1 MKRLALLTALL
12 LVLGIAAL
20 FGTGWLLAHPVQVK
34 VGPAPADL
42 GARNASFTTA
52 RGNTIRGWWC
62 PRDGSPGAVILL
74 PGIRANRLS
83 MVGRAR
89 FLRSRGYSVLLIDL
103 QATGESEGEHIT
115 FGWRERDDV
124 RAAVAY
130 VRRMQPEARVGI
142 VGSSLGGAA
151 ALLAL
156 PELEVDALVLESV
169 YPSIDR
175 ATRNRLE
182 RRLGAI
188 GARAAS
194 LLLSQLKP
202 RLGVSASQLRPMD
215 HIGEARCPVLVIS
228 GADDEHTT
236 AADTRML
243 YEAAK
248 PPKELWI
255 VPKAKHVDLHRA
267 AKGEYEKRVSEFL
280 ERSFQS
286 ARSRP

>member
-1 MKRLALLTALL
+1 MKRLILVAVVLVALA
-12 LVLGIAAL
+12 VGAL
-20 FGTGWLLAHPVQVK
+20 FSVGWALARPVPAAI
-34 VGPAPADL
+34 GPAPPDL

-52 RGNTIRGWWC
+52 RGNTVHGWWC
-62 PRDGSPGAVILL
+62 PGEPSRGAVILL

-83 MVGRAR
+83 MVRRAR
-89 FLRSRGYSVLLIDL
+89 FLRSRGYSVLLLDL

-115 FGWRERDDV
+115 FGWREREDV

-130 VRRMQPEARVGI
+130 VRRMQPDARVAI
-142 VGSSLGGAA
+142 IGSSLGGAA

-156 PELEVDALVLESV
+156 PELDVDALVVESV
-169 YPSIDR
+169 YPSIEH

-182 RRLGAI
+182 RRLG
-188 GARAAS
+188 GLGVRAAS

-202 RLGVSASQLRPMD
+202 RLGVAASQLRPMD
-215 HIGEARCPVLVIS
+215 HIGHARCPVLVIS
-228 GADDEHTT
+228 GAEDEHTT
-236 AADTRML
+236 REDTLLL
-243 YEAAK
+243 YGAAK

-255 VPKAKHVDLHRA
+255 VPKAAHVDLHRA
-267 AKGEYEKRVSEFL
+267 ATGEYEKRVSEFL